1 MNSMRGLRTWWL
13 FVFLSGPLLA
23 SGPAARR
30 SNYEIVAY
38 APPPGV
44 KFEITGIAR
53 LPDGRVAVALRR
65 GEIWLLEHPDADPRD
80 PVAVG
85 YRRIASGL
93 HEPLGLAWHDGALLT
108 MQRSELTRL
117 RDTNG
122 DGVIDDYEC
131 AAKGW
136 GVSGNYHEF
145 AYGPVADHGG
155 NLWFTINTTLG
166 GPAKMPGHRPPDNP
180 WRGWALRLTPAG
192 VLEPMSAGLRSPSG
206 LGTNAEGEM
215 FCTDQ
220 QGNYWGTNPLLHLR
234 RGAFFGHKSAL
245 IDIRRPESPVRDP
258 GELPEGIT
266 VAEAA
271 RRNPNYCLPAVWL
284 PYPKLGQSATGIAC
298 DPSGGKFGPF
308 ANQLFVGEFTAS
320 RITRVFLEKIGGEYQ
335 GAAFPF
341 LDGLQCG
348 PIRLEFLPD
357 GSLLSGETNRGW
369 NSSGTRSFGLER
381 IRWNSVVPFEIREM
395 RLQPDGF
402 VLEFTAAVDSGVA
415 SLPASYVGTSYTYI
429 YQQKYG
435 SPETDPQPLTI
446 TNATLLADGKS
457 VYLRCDGLRE
467 GYVHELHVAGLR
479 SRQGES
485 VANPTAYY
493 TLNRLPTAPRSTHSV
508 IAP

>member
-1 MNSMRGLRTWWL
+1 M
-13 FVFLSGPLLA
+13 
-23 SGPAARR
+23 
-30 SNYEIVAY
+30 
-38 APPPGV
+38 
-44 KFEITGIAR
+44 
-53 LPDGRVAVALRR
+53 
-65 GEIWLLEHPDADPRD
+65 
-80 PVAVG
+80 
-85 YRRIASGL
+85 
-93 HEPLGLAWHDGALLT
+93 
-108 MQRSELTRL
+108 
-117 RDTNG
+117 
-122 DGVIDDYEC
+122 
-131 AAKGW
+131 
-136 GVSGNYHEF
+136 
-145 AYGPVADHGG
+145 
-155 NLWFTINTTLG
+155 
-166 GPAKMPGHRPPDNP
+166 
-180 WRGWALRLTPAG
+180 
-192 VLEPMSAGLRSPSG
+192 
-206 LGTNAEGEM
+206 
-215 FCTDQ
+215 
-220 QGNYWGTNPLLHLR
+220 
-234 RGAFFGHKSAL
+234 
-245 IDIRRPESPVRDP
+245 
-258 GELPEGIT
+258 
-266 VAEAA
+266 
-271 RRNPNYCLPAVWL
+271 WL

>member
-1 MNSMRGLRTWWL
+1 MRTPRFILLLVSM
-13 FVFLSGPLLA
+13 VA
-23 SGPAARR
+23 CAPAA
-30 SNYEIVAY
+30 SNYQIVPY
-38 APPPGV
+38 ALPEGV

-53 LPDGRVAVALRR
+53 LPDGRVAFALRR
-65 GEIWLLEHPDADPRD
+65 GEIWLMEHPDADPNN
-80 PVAVG
+80 PAAVG

-93 HEPLGLAWHDGALLT
+93 HEPLGLAWHHGSLVT

-117 RDTNG
+117 RDLNG
-122 DGVIDDYEC
+122 DGIIDDYEC
-131 AAKGW
+131 VAKGW

-145 AYGPVADHGG
+145 AYGPVADREG
-155 NLWFTINTTLG
+155 NLWLTINTTLG
-166 GPAKMPGHRPPDNP
+166 GPAKMSGHRPPDNP

-192 VLEPMSAGLRSPSG
+192 ALEPLCAGFRSPAGIGMNS
-206 LGTNAEGEM
+206 EGDM

-220 QGNYWGTNPLLHLR
+220 QGNFWGTNPVLHLR
-234 RGAFFGHKSAL
+234 PGAFFGHKSAL
-245 IDIRRPESPVRDP
+245 IDVVRAESLVHDP

-284 PYPKLGQSATGIAC
+284 PYPKLGQSATAIAC
-298 DPSGGKFGPF
+298 DLTGGKFGPF
-308 ANQLFVGEFTAS
+308 GKQLFVGEFTAS

-335 GAAFPF
+335 GAAFQF

-381 IRWNSVVPFEIREM
+381 IRWSGTVPFEIREM
-395 RLQPDGF
+395 RAQADGF
-402 VLEFTAAVDSGVA
+402 ILELTQPVEPDAAERPS
-415 SLPASYVGTSYTYI
+415 SYAGTSYTYI

-435 SPETDPQPLTI
+435 SPETDPQPI
-446 TNATLLADGKS
+446 SIVSATLLDDKKS
-457 VYLRCDGLRE
+457 VYLRCTGLRE
-467 GYVHELHVAGLR
+467 RYVHELHLDGVRSLR
-479 SRQGES
+479 GDP

-493 TLNRLPTAPRSTHSV
+493 TLNQLPAAGGTRTAIKPAR
-508 IAP
+508 